1 MPGMTIVMEL
11 GALRKGAGIQT
22 DRLNDLLG
30 PALRQLGTAQQ
41 GSSRVD
47 RRVLADRL
55 QALARR
61 IPRDQAMAVLVALA
75 VWPQTRNMG
84 LFKDRVT
91 WLADQTHCSFR
102 TALRRIEEGQ
112 QRLAE
117 EIEIALART
126 SDGIGWVLA
135 ELDTLFLLDIEAPLA
150 REERR
155 IRATEDDLSEIKTW
169 WDFPRAGNRDPDI
182 QYRVVHGGQL
192 VRHEDS
198 SGRHLALFIE
208 LPRPLAAGEE
218 HRIGVELRPVD
229 INAVR
234 PHYIFIP
241 EMPCDRFNLRVR
253 FDRERMPRAV
263 RAVRGEMIRTFDA
276 AAPGPDLLTPDA
288 AREITLTFEH
298 LELRLGYGAQ
308 WWY

>member
-1 MPGMTIVMEL
+1 MTIVKEL
-11 GALRKGAGIQT
+11 QALRKGAGMQT

-30 PALRQLGTAQQ
+30 PALRKLGAAPQAPGRT
-41 GSSRVD
+41 D
-47 RRVLADRL
+47 RRVLADKL

-61 IPRDQAMAVLVALA
+61 IPREQAMAALVALA
-75 VWPQTRNMG
+75 VWPQTRNMS

-91 WLADQTHCSFR
+91 WFAQQTHCSFR
-102 TALRRIEEGQ
+102 TALRRIDEGQ

-117 EIEIALART
+117 EIEIVLART
-126 SDGIGWVLA
+126 ADANGWVLA
-135 ELDTLFLLDIEAPLA
+135 ELDTLFLLDTETPLA

-155 IRATEDDLSEIKTW
+155 IRATEDGLSEIKTW

-182 QYRVVHGGQL
+182 HYRVVHGGQL

-198 SGRHLALFIE
+198 SGRQLALFIE

-218 HRIGVELRPVD
+218 HRIGVELRPAD
-229 INAVR
+229 ITALR
-234 PHYIFIP
+234 PHYIFVP

-253 FDRERMPRAV
+253 VNGRRMPRAV

-288 AREITLTFEH
+288 AKEITLTFEH